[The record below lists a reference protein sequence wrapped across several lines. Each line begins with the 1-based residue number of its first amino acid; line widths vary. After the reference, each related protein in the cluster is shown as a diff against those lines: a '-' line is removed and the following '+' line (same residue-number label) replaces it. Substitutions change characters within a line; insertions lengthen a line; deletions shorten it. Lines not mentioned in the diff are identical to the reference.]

1 MIIDGRTNGPGIAW
15 PGGKRVAVMLTFD
28 FDAEY
33 LRISRAK
40 AKGTQIGFTDFS
52 RGQYGPHEGLAR
64 CLDMLD
70 TFGVKGTFFVPG
82 IVAETYEDCVRGI
95 HARGHELA
103 CHGYMHE
110 SERGV
115 PRETEAARLDKCET
129 LLKAITGKRPVGHRG
144 PESIIHP
151 FTPELLA
158 EKGYLYSSS
167 MKDCDWAYLW
177 ETEDCGAD
185 KLPLVELP
193 CDITMDD
200 FTYYYFTFSDP
211 AVRSMYPDQEVIG
224 NWKAEF
230 DGLAEEGDK
239 IFVLKL
245 HPQLI
250 GRASRIAA
258 LGAFIGYMQR
268 HGAWIATCEEVAR
281 YVLEQSAQATDG
293 RTDGSSRSSMT
304 SDGLR
309 AAAGMTSDDLRAA
322 AGMTSDDLRAAAGM
336 ASKSTNACAPAA
348 AVPDDRWGSA
358 CDTSSPYDQAQ
369 ILCSTDRAADL
380 FPASQTAQPCPASQ
394 MTVIRSTHR
403 MTDIRPVLPGGRRIA
418 VMLAFDLDAETMWT
432 TRGDGNADHIT
443 NLSRGAYGPKQ
454 GVPRILKM
462 LDTWGVKAT
471 FFIPGVIA
479 ERYPDVVREISR
491 RGHEIGFH
499 GYAHEEFTTTTY
511 EEEDATMHRAEGIIR
526 DICGQALLG
535 HRAPGGVIHDY
546 SLRLFLEHGYIY
558 SSNWRDS
565 DGPFIHRIDGKE
577 VPLVE
582 LPKDSI
588 FDDTAYDFYTD
599 SAPERYGLK
608 SPGEMYT
615 IWKEEFDALAAE
627 GRMIN
632 FVLHP
637 QFIGR
642 PSRVDMLSH
651 LIGYMLAHGAWLE
664 TNYGVASYI
673 LAQRGLR
680 P

>member
-1 MIIDGRTNGPGIAW
+1 MIKRKGDRIDMIVDGRTNGPGISW

-33 LRISRAK
+33 LRISRAES
-40 AKGTQIGFTDFS
+40 KGTRIGFTDFS

-64 CLDMLD
+64 CLDILD
-70 TFGVKGTFFVPG
+70 AFGVKGTFFVPG
-82 IVAETYEDCVRGI
+82 IVAEQYEDCVRSI

-103 CHGYMHE
+103 CHGYAHE
-110 SERGV
+110 AKRGIS
-115 PRETEAARLDKCET
+115 REEEEARLEKCEGI
-129 LLKAITGKRPVGHRG
+129 LKAITGKQPVGHRG

-158 EKGYLYSSS
+158 ARGYLYSSS

-177 ETEDCGAD
+177 EKPAGDRPMAAD
-185 KLPLVELP
+185 GRSGQHLLPLVELP

-211 AVRSMYPDQEVIG
+211 AVRSMYPNREVIG
-224 NWKAEF
+224 NWQAEF

-245 HPQLI
+245 HPQMI

-281 YVLEQSAQATDG
+281 YVLEQSSRISKDPSMDMRGDSAPTG
-293 RTDGSSRSSMT
+293 RALRSGIVS
-304 SDGLR
+304 
-309 AAAGMTSDDLRAA
+309 
-322 AGMTSDDLRAAAGM
+322 
-336 ASKSTNACAPAA
+336 APAPSPSTHQA
-348 AVPDDRWGSA
+348 IPVPG
-358 CDTSSPYDQAQ
+358 QKIQ
-369 ILCSTDRAADL
+369 
-380 FPASQTAQPCPASQ
+380 
-394 MTVIRSTHR
+394 IRSTR
-403 MTDIRPVLPGGRRIA
+403 QMTDIRPVWPDHKRIA

-471 FFIPGVIA
+471 FFIPGMIA
-479 ERYPDVVREISR
+479 ERYPAVVEEISR

-511 EEEDATMHRAEGIIR
+511 EEEDATMHRAEKIIR
-526 DICGQALLG
+526 DICGQTLFG

-546 SLRLFLEHGYIY
+546 SLRLFVEHGYIY

-565 DGPFIHRIDGKE
+565 DGPFLHKIDGKE

-599 SAPERYGLK
+599 SAPERHGLK
-608 SPGEMYT
+608 SPGEMYE

-651 LIGYMLAHGAWLE
+651 LIGYMLAHGAWLD
-664 TNYGVASYI
+664 TNYAVASYI

>member
-1 MIIDGRTNGPGIAW
+1 MFPITNEQTNSTSVSTADGKTNGPKLSW
-15 PGGKRVAVMLTFD
+15 PDHKRIAVMLTFD

-33 LRISRAK
+33 LRMSRARS
-40 AKGTQIGFTDFS
+40 KGTSIGFTDLS

-70 TFGVKGTFFVPG
+70 TFDVKGTFFVPG
-82 IVAETYEDCVRGI
+82 IVVEQYRDCVCQI
-95 HARGHELA
+95 HERGHELA

-110 SERGV
+110 SERGISKEEEI
-115 PRETEAARLDKCET
+115 RLLEKSEA
-129 LLKAITGKRPVGHRG
+129 LLASITGKHPAGHRG

-158 EKGYLYSSS
+158 ERGYLYSSS

-177 ETEDCGAD
+177 NQTDSDGT
-185 KLPLVELP
+185 KRQLPLVELP

-211 AVRSMYPDQEVIG
+211 AVRSMYTNREVIG
-224 NWKAEF
+224 NWKDEF
-230 DGLAEEGDK
+230 DGLAEEGNK

-245 HPQLI
+245 HPQMI

-258 LGAFIGYMQR
+258 LGNFIGYMQR
-268 HGAWIATCEEVAR
+268 HGAWIATCQEVAQ
-281 YVLEQSAQATDG
+281 YVLEHTG
-293 RTDGSSRSSMT
+293 
-304 SDGLR
+304 
-309 AAAGMTSDDLRAA
+309 
-322 AGMTSDDLRAAAGM
+322 
-336 ASKSTNACAPAA
+336 KNA
-348 AVPDDRWGSA
+348 
-358 CDTSSPYDQAQ
+358 DTESPSYDVDHMISQTHGADHIECRNVSPNLLGQ
-369 ILCSTDRAADL
+369 NHAAD
-380 FPASQTAQPCPASQ
+380 ANQQNSKTNVNQTVLS
-394 MTVIRSTHR
+394 SGL
-403 MTDIRPVLPGGRRIA
+403 PVWPDNKRIA

-454 GVPRILKM
+454 GVPRILDM
-462 LDTWGVKAT
+462 LDTWKIRAT
-471 FFIPGVIA
+471 FFIPGIIA
-479 ERYPDVVREISR
+479 EKYPDVVREISR

-499 GYAHEEFTTTTY
+499 GYMHEEFTTTTY
-511 EEEDATMHRAEGIIR
+511 EEEDATMHRAESIIR
-526 DICGQALLG
+526 DICGQQLAG
-535 HRAPGGVIHDY
+535 HRAPGGVIHNY

-565 DGPFIHRIDGKE
+565 DGPFIHKIDGKE

-599 SAPERYGLK
+599 SPPERYELK
-608 SPGEMYT
+608 SPREMYE
-615 IWKEEFDALAAE
+615 IWKEEFDSLAAE

-642 PSRVDMLSH
+642 ASRVNMLSD
-651 LIGYMLAHGAWLE
+651 LIGYMLAHGAWMD
-664 TNYGVASYI
+664 TNYNVASYI
-673 LAQRGLR
+673 LKQKGLK

>member
-1 MIIDGRTNGPGIAW
+1 MLSTTSNEQDKKTGSGPKLAW
-15 PGGKRVAVMLTFD
+15 PDQKRIAVMLTFD

-40 AKGTQIGFTDFS
+40 SKGTSIGFTDFS

-82 IVAETYEDCVRGI
+82 IVIEQYRDCVCQI
-95 HARGHELA
+95 HQRGHELA
-103 CHGYMHE
+103 YHGYMHE
-110 SERGV
+110 SERGIAKEEELL
-115 PRETEAARLDKCET
+115 RMEKSEA
-129 LLKAITGKRPVGHRG
+129 LLASITGKRPVGHRG

-158 EKGYLYSSS
+158 ERGYLYSSS

-177 ETEDCGAD
+177 RQKTSDGASVR
-185 KLPLVELP
+185 LPLVELP

-211 AVRSMYPDQEVIG
+211 AVRSMYTNREVIG
-224 NWKAEF
+224 NWKDEF
-230 DGLAEEGDK
+230 DGLAEEGNK

-245 HPQLI
+245 HPQMI

-258 LGAFIGYMQR
+258 LGEFIGYMQH

-281 YVLEQSAQATDG
+281 YVLEQTEANSCGEQADC
-293 RTDGSSRSSMT
+293 SSRAEQPDSLPAQTMT
-304 SDGLR
+304 SAFSSSG
-309 AAAGMTSDDLRAA
+309 
-322 AGMTSDDLRAAAGM
+322 
-336 ASKSTNACAPAA
+336 APAA
-348 AVPDDRWGSA
+348 A
-358 CDTSSPYDQAQ
+358 
-369 ILCSTDRAADL
+369 AANL
-380 FPASQTAQPCPASQ
+380 PALLPSGL
-394 MTVIRSTHR
+394 
-403 MTDIRPVLPGGRRIA
+403 PVWPNHKRIA
-418 VMLAFDLDAETMWT
+418 VMMAFDLDAETMWT

-454 GVPRILKM
+454 GVPRILDM
-462 LDTWGVKAT
+462 LDTWKIKAT
-471 FFIPGVIA
+471 FFIPGIIA
-479 ERYPDVVREISR
+479 EKYPDVVREISR

-499 GYAHEEFTTTTY
+499 GYLHEEFTTTTY
-511 EEEDATMHRAEGIIR
+511 EEENATMNRAEALIR
-526 DICGQALLG
+526 DICGQQMAG

-546 SLRLFLEHGYIY
+546 SLQLFLEHGYIY

-565 DGPFIHRIDGKE
+565 DGPFIHKINGKE

-599 SAPERYGLK
+599 SAPERYELK
-608 SPGEMYT
+608 SPREMYE
-615 IWKEEFDALAAE
+615 IWKEEFDSLAAE

-642 PSRVDMLSH
+642 ASRVNMLSD
-651 LIGYMLAHGAWLE
+651 LIGYMLAHGAWMD
-664 TNYGVASYI
+664 TNYAVASYI
-673 LAQRGLR
+673 LKQKGLQ

>member
-1 MIIDGRTNGPGIAW
+1 M
-15 PGGKRVAVMLTFD
+15 
-28 FDAEY
+28 
-33 LRISRAK
+33 
-40 AKGTQIGFTDFS
+40 
-52 RGQYGPHEGLAR
+52 
-64 CLDMLD
+64 
-70 TFGVKGTFFVPG
+70 
-82 IVAETYEDCVRGI
+82 
-95 HARGHELA
+95 
-103 CHGYMHE
+103 
-110 SERGV
+110 
-115 PRETEAARLDKCET
+115 
-129 LLKAITGKRPVGHRG
+129 GHR
-144 PESIIHP
+144 
-151 FTPELLA
+151 
-158 EKGYLYSSS
+158 
-167 MKDCDWAYLW
+167 
-177 ETEDCGAD
+177 
-185 KLPLVELP
+185 LPLVELP
-193 CDITMDD
+193 CDVTMDD

-211 AVRSMYPDQEVIG
+211 AVRCMYPDQEVIG

-245 HPQLI
+245 HPQMI
-250 GRASRIAA
+250 GRASRTAA

-281 YVLEQSAQATDG
+281 YVLEQTFR
-293 RTDGSSRSSMT
+293 RTDSSGKEDAGSGT
-304 SDGLR
+304 VPDG
-309 AAAGMTSDDLRAA
+309 
-322 AGMTSDDLRAAAGM
+322 
-336 ASKSTNACAPAA
+336 TNVCADAPAA
-348 AVPDDRWGSA
+348 PADRREDPPKTHSGAPQTETAGFAEHRRFAASA
-358 CDTSSPYDQAQ
+358 GNSFPTVRRMS
-369 ILCSTDRAADL
+369 
-380 FPASQTAQPCPASQ
+380 PASQAIDIPATDHLADAGQ
-394 MTVIRSTHR
+394 VTVIRSTDR
-403 MTDIRPVLPGGRRIA
+403 MTDIRPVWPGKKRIA

-443 NLSRGAYGPKQ
+443 NLSRGTYGPKQ

-462 LDTWGVKAT
+462 LDTWGVRAT

-479 ERYPDVVREISR
+479 ERYPAVVREISR

-499 GYAHEEFTTTTY
+499 GYAHEEFPTTTY
-511 EEEDATMHRAEGIIR
+511 AEEDATMHRAERIIR
-526 DICGQALLG
+526 DICGQKLSG

-565 DGPFIHRIDGKE
+565 DGPFIHKIDGKE

-599 SAPERYGLK
+599 SAPERYGLR
-608 SPGEMYT
+608 SPGEMST
-615 IWKEEFDALAAE
+615 IWKAEFDSLAAE

-651 LIGYMLAHGAWLE
+651 LIGYMLAHGAWLD
-664 TNYGVASYI
+664 TNYAVASYI